1 MSKKNNT
8 WINISL
14 EFFRVNVLCYEKVMV
29 LSLPNSVHIGDIELS
44 PILKPLY
51 LQGEKGFFV
60 LYLQEQ
66 TICLLHVQTRFQDL
80 VGIILAIILSYQPII
95 LPFTV

>member
-1 MSKKNNT
+1 
-8 WINISL
+8 
-14 EFFRVNVLCYEKVMV
+14 MV

-80 VGIILAIILSYQPII
+80 VGIISAIILSYQPII
-95 LPFTV
+95 LPFTVWKVSVFSVILLLIFRIWTE

>member
-1 MSKKNNT
+1 
-8 WINISL
+8 
-14 EFFRVNVLCYEKVMV
+14 MV

-95 LPFTV
+95 LPFTVRKVSVFSVILLLIFCIWTE

>member
-1 MSKKNNT
+1 
-8 WINISL
+8 
-14 EFFRVNVLCYEKVMV
+14 MV

-80 VGIILAIILSYQPII
+80 VGITLVIISSYQPII
-95 LPFTV
+95 LPFAVWKMSVFGVILLLIFPIRTE